1 MEQIIIICAIIILII
16 LYITIFIAIS
26 QHEAVS
32 NQNIR
37 VNHSETDRL
46 MNNCKDSDVE
56 TMDDESEEESKD
68 FFTININDNYI
79 IDKSI

>member
-26 QHEAVS
+26 QREAVS

-37 VNHSETDRL
+37 VNHSETHRL
-46 MNNCKDSDVE
+46 MGNRKDSDE
-56 TMDDESEEESKD
+56 ENSDDESEEESKD

-79 IDKSI
+79 VDKSI